1 MKAEAPDPVEALFGE
16 LVRAGERP
24 AEIRAVLERSAGD
37 PVLLTAVLRRPLS
50 ARVLEIVGTSP
61 PWSGDPR
68 LLAAIALNPRSPRG
82 LSQRLLPSL
91 FWRDLAD
98 VASSPRVEAAVRV
111 RAEALLMEVIPDLRV
126 GERITLA
133 RLATPRVL
141 KLLLADAEER
151 VVAACLLNPRLT
163 EEDLLVAI
171 RQTSATRALLQ
182 AVPASTRWA
191 EVYAVR
197 MGLVLQPRTP
207 LGVAMGQ
214 LTSLLTRDLQR
225 VAQASELPAL
235 VQTVARALV
244 QERSGRPGSGQE
256 GREDE

>member
-1 MKAEAPDPVEALFGE
+1 MKAEAPDPVETLFGE

-24 AEIRAVLERSAGD
+24 AEIRTVLEGSGGD
-37 PVLLTAVLRRPLS
+37 PVLLVAVLRRPLS
-50 ARVLEIVGTSP
+50 ARVLEIVATSP
-61 PWSGDPR
+61 PWSGDAR

-82 LSQRLLPSL
+82 LALRLLPAL

-98 VASSPRVEAAVRV
+98 VATSPRVEGAVRV
-111 RAEALLMEVIPDLRV
+111 RAEALLMEVLPDLRV

-141 KLLLADAEER
+141 RLLLADAEEK
-151 VVAACLLNPRLT
+151 VATACLLNPRLT

-182 AVPASTRWA
+182 AVPASARWA

-225 VAQASELPAL
+225 IAQTEELPAL

-244 QERSGRPGSGQE
+244 QERSGAPDGGAI
-256 GREDE
+256 GREEE